1 VGVIERTR
9 DLAPD
14 RDRFRQGQGTCSSK
28 AVVKRLAGHV
38 LEDDRRRLVIV
49 DDVVHGDDARVAQS
63 CGSSRLGNE
72 SRSGGRVR
80 QKVRVEELDR
90 DGSIEPLVMCA
101 PDLGHPAPTE
111 PLLEAV
117 SVEQAPAD
125 RERAAA
131 G

>member
-1 VGVIERTR
+1 
-9 DLAPD
+9 
-14 RDRFRQGQGTCSSK
+14 
-28 AVVKRLAGHV
+28 
-38 LEDDRRRLVIV
+38 LEDDRRRLVIL
-49 DDVVHGDDARVAQS
+49 DDVVDRDDAGVAQS

-80 QKVRVEELDR
+80 QEVRVEELDR
-90 DGSIEPLVMCA
+90 DGSIEPLVVGT

-117 SVEQAPAD
+117 AVEQASAV